1 MALLLPVPVPVP
13 VAEAEAEAVLQP
25 LPLPLGEMLGLAPLL
40 RLLVG
45 VEDWEALRL
54 GVLLG
59 VPQELGVPLRVCVP
73 LLVAELVAEGVVL
86 PLGESEDVAEGL
98 APWDRLGVGLLLIE
112 LLKEDEEVGVTVPVP
127 LTV

>member
-1 MALLLPVPVPVP
+1 MALLVALRLLLALKLPVT
-13 VAEAEAEAVLQP
+13 
-25 LPLPLGEMLGLAPLL
+25 LGEERSVTLGLAPLL